1 MNSILKKIK
10 HKIINDNSH
19 ISEIISKVKA
29 SNKTISFTNGC
40 FDIIH
45 RGHIEY
51 LAQASDLGDIFII
64 GLNTDKS
71 VSRLKGKDRPVQDEK
86 SRAIILAALEYVDYI
101 IYFDE
106 DTPYELIN
114 KVKPDFLIKGSDY
127 KPEDI
132 VGFDILKK
140 YDGKV
145 KTIDFIEGYSTSKI
159 IDKIIKTT
167 D

>member
-1 MNSILKKIK
+1 MLNKINNKILKSKDDITKAINNIK
-10 HKIINDNSH
+10 TNS
-19 ISEIISKVKA
+19 
-29 SNKTISFTNGC
+29 KTISFTNGC

-51 LAQASDLGDIFII
+51 LAQASELADVFII
-64 GLNTDKS
+64 GLNTDAS
-71 VSRLKGKDRPVQDEK
+71 VSRLKGKDRPVQDEEA
-86 SRAIILAALEYVDYI
+86 RAVILAAMEFVDYV

-114 KVKPDFLIKGSDY
+114 IVKPDYLIKGSDY

-140 YDGKV
+140 YGGKV
-145 KTIDFIEGYSTSKI
+145 KTIDFIEGYSTSNI
-159 IDKIIKTT
+159 IDKIRK
-167 D
+167 

>member
-1 MNSILKKIK
+1 MLNKIK
-10 HKIINDNSH
+10 NKIIKSNTDITKVIDKIKSNS
-19 ISEIISKVKA
+19 
-29 SNKTISFTNGC
+29 KTISFTNGC

-51 LAQASDLGDIFII
+51 LAQASELADIFII
-64 GLNTDKS
+64 GLNTDAS
-71 VSRLKGKDRPVQDEK
+71 VSRLKGTDRPVQDEDA
-86 SRAIILAALEYVDYI
+86 RAIILAAMEFVDYV

-114 KVKPDFLIKGSDY
+114 IVKPNYLIKGSDY

-140 YDGKV
+140 YGGEV
-145 KTIDFIEGYSTSKI
+145 KTIDFVEGYSTSKI
-159 IDKIIKTT
+159 IDKIRK
-167 D
+167 